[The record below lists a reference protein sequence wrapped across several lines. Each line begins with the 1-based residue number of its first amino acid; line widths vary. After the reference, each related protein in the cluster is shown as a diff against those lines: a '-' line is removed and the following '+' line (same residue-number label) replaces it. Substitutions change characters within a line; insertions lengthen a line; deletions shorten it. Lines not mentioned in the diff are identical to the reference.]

1 MLLLSRLVHPLSICS
16 KNSLCATLGL
26 ACALE
31 LDLFTFTSTW
41 CCKHRNITRILE
53 DAISFPHLLV
63 VSAPQLAVAAV
74 EDVMVGVP
82 VLLLAP
88 PSHLGPHLVS
98 SYHFRHISDQAN
110 VVLLL
115 IVSFYCVFFIF
126 QIDPPWRC

>member
-1 MLLLSRLVHPLSICS
+1 MINDYIS
-16 KNSLCATLGL
+16 
-26 ACALE
+26 
-31 LDLFTFTSTW
+31 ST
-41 CCKHRNITRILE
+41 
-53 DAISFPHLLV
+53 HLLV

-115 IVSFYCVFFIF
+115 IVLLVLLCFLYISDR
-126 QIDPPWRC
+126 QRNPPWRC